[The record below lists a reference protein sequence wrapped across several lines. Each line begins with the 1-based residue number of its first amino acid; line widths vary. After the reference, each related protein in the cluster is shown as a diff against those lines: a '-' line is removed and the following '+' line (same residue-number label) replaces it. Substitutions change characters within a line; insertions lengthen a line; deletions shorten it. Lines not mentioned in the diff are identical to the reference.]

1 LKIEGG
7 VDSKYEL
14 FGGTNATDNSGILR
28 YIRLEYAGKAVNPG
42 DEINGLSL
50 YAVGSGTIV
59 DYIEVLR
66 GYDDAFEI
74 YGGTVNC
81 KHLIAYNCAD
91 DDFDFDD
98 GYVGK
103 IQFAVS
109 IKDPAFT
116 DPKGTSGDISN
127 NFECDNVNPSS
138 GFLLNRAPIT
148 FPVMSNITAIGPNS
162 STNPDFG
169 VGMRWR
175 RGSKFI
181 LANSVVVGGQDAAIR
196 IDDDSTLAYFHR
208 GTSAMYNSYLHNF
221 GGRYV
226 QVAAATTIAGGTVV
240 DSLGIATRLDVNYF
254 TKRVLDVA
262 TLKMAAPFNNAAP
275 NLLPTT
281 GSPLLA
287 GAKFD
292 FGTLADAFFEKVTYV
307 GAFDG
312 TTNWTTG
319 WAVFNK

>member
-1 LKIEGG
+1 
-7 VDSKYEL
+7 
-14 FGGTNATDNSGILR
+14 
-28 YIRLEYAGKAVNPG
+28 
-42 DEINGLSL
+42 
-50 YAVGSGTIV
+50 
-59 DYIEVLR
+59 
-66 GYDDAFEI
+66 
-74 YGGTVNC
+74 
-81 KHLIAYNCAD
+81 
-91 DDFDFDD
+91 
-98 GYVGK
+98 
-103 IQFAVS
+103 
-109 IKDPAFT
+109 
-116 DPKGTSGDISN
+116 
-127 NFECDNVNPSS
+127 
-138 GFLLNRAPIT
+138 
-148 FPVMSNITAIGPNS
+148 
-162 STNPDFG
+162 
-169 VGMRWR
+169 MRWR

-240 DSLGIATRLDVNYF
+240 DSLAIATRLDVNYF

-262 TLKMAAPFNNAAP
+262 TLNMAAPFNNAAP